1 MSISVVADSA
11 CLIAL
16 ERIDAL
22 DILPALFR
30 EVLIP
35 PAVGCEFGVG
45 CSWLKI
51 HSPADRRIIDSLKL
65 LVDDGEAEAIA
76 LASELAAVVILDD
89 RQARRVA
96 RDLGLRILGTLGCLL
111 RAKQAGVIPA
121 VGPTLDAI
129 EREGFYL
136 TEDLKAET
144 LRLAGE

>member
-16 ERIDAL
+16 ERIDSL
-22 DILPALFR
+22 DILPALFG

-35 PAVGCEFGVG
+35 PAVDREFGVG
-45 CSWLKI
+45 CSWLQI
-51 HSPADRRIIDSLKL
+51 HSPADRRVIDSLKL

-76 LASELAAVVILDD
+76 LASERAAVVILDD

-96 RDLGLRILGTLGCLL
+96 QDMGLRILGTLGCVLK
-111 RAKQAGVIPA
+111 AKQAGVIPA
-121 VGPTLDAI
+121 VGPTLDAL
-129 EREGFYL
+129 ERKGFYL